1 MRPYPVYLLIRGFH
15 AFAGGVAFTLSLVYQ
30 IQTVGLGPLQLVL
43 VGTVLEVSCFL
54 AQVPTG
60 VIADLYSRRLSVVV
74 GYLLFGIG
82 FLLQGL
88 VPEFAAILAGNVIWG
103 IGATCIDGAE
113 EAWASAEIGESRVGA
128 AFTRGAQVAQAA
140 GVLGIGTAVLLAGVS
155 LSLPLTAGGVVW
167 LALTGLLALVMPERA
182 FARAQPAERGSLAA
196 VRSQLVAGARTVRT
210 RPVLLCLL
218 GAAFFV
224 GLASEGWDRLQQAH
238 FLSDLTFPSSAT
250 PVVWF
255 GAMSVAAMLASIV
268 ATQVVHRYVDVLR
281 PARVGWLL
289 LVAQASSAAGV
300 VAFALVGEFWLA
312 VAAFLVVGV
321 LRTVVHPLWAT
332 WMVAHS
338 DHRTRATVF
347 SMAGQVDAAGQ
358 ILGGP
363 PVGLVGER
371 LTIRLA
377 LVVTGLLALPAVG
390 LYGRAL
396 TLVRRSR
403 TDDTTADGAVSSD
416 QAPGGV

>member
-1 MRPYPVYLLIRGFH
+1 MRPYPVYVLIRGFH
-15 AFAGGVAFTLSLVYQ
+15 AFAGGLAFTLSLVYQ

-74 GYLLFGIG
+74 GYLLYGVG

-88 VPEFAAILAGNVIWG
+88 VPDFAAILLGNVIWG

-113 EAWASAEIGESRVGA
+113 EAWASGEIGESRVGA
-128 AFTRGAQVAQAA
+128 AFTRGAQVGQAA
-140 GVLGIGTAVLLAGVS
+140 GILGIGAAVLLAGVS
-155 LSLPLTAGGVVW
+155 LSLPVTAGGVVW
-167 LALTGLLALVMPERA
+167 LALGGLLVFVMPERS
-182 FARAQPAERGSLAA
+182 FERSQPPERGSFAA
-196 VRSQLVAGARTVRT
+196 MRAQFVAGTRTVRA

-218 GAAFFV
+218 AAAFFV

-238 FLSDLTFPSSAT
+238 FLQDLTFPSYAT

-255 GAMSVAAMLASIV
+255 GAMSVGAMLASIA

-289 LVAQASSAAGV
+289 LLAQAGSVAGV
-300 VAFALVGEFWLA
+300 VGFALAGEFWLA
-312 VAAFLVVGV
+312 LAAFLLVGV

-338 DHRTRATVF
+338 EQRTRATVF

-371 LTIRLA
+371 MTIRLA
-377 LVVTGLLALPAVG
+377 LVATGLLAIPAIG

-396 TLVRRSR
+396 ALVRRG
-403 TDDTTADGAVSSD
+403 DTPTE
-416 QAPGGV
+416 P